1 MQSSKNQKLYKSNFI
16 VFHYYKVVKVI
27 PNFNKM
33 HILQP
38 KHFKLSEKEAD
49 KLLEKLNVSKAQLPK
64 ILSNDPALPE
74 GCNVGDIIKI
84 ERKEKDKINI
94 YYRVVV

>member
-1 MQSSKNQKLYKSNFI
+1 
-16 VFHYYKVVKVI
+16 
-27 PNFNKM
+27 M